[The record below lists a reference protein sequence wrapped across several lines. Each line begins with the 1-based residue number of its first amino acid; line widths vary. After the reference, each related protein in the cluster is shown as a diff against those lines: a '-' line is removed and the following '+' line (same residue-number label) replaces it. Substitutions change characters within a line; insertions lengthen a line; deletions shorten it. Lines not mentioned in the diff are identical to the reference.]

1 MDNALHRHLYTVSEL
16 TFQIRECLEEK
27 FPLIWVTGEVSNFR
41 RPASGHFY
49 FTLKD
54 DGAQIASV
62 MFRGQNRRLKC
73 KIEDGMS
80 LTGLG
85 RISVYEPRGSYQ
97 LIFEYLE
104 PKGVGELQVAFEQLK
119 SRLAAEGIFDEACK
133 KPLPFLPNRISVI
146 TSRTGAVIH
155 DILKVAQRRFEN
167 VPIQVLPVKVQG
179 YGSEMEIVSAIELV
193 NQLRSSDVI
202 ILARGGGSLED
213 LQAFNSEIVARAV
226 FASEIPVVCG
236 VGHETDFTIADFAAD
251 LRAPTPSAAAEMVL
265 PSKTDLHRRHM
276 SASQALI
283 QRMYSSIGMRRKGIQ
298 EISRRVVH
306 PRRRIQNHR
315 LRIDDLTSRLAGR
328 MSGMIHSKR
337 ERLDWR
343 VNTICMHMPLSRIH
357 QLRNQL
363 RQCRENLWFRIRSV
377 CKDENARLKA
387 HTARLKGL
395 SPDAILSRGYS
406 ITFTL
411 PERDIVRDADAVHLG
426 QAVEVNLARG
436 RIQCRVEGKRI
447 HDSREDNRSADF

>member
-27 FPLIWVTGEVSNFR
+27 FPLIWVAGEVSNFR

-62 MFRGQNRRLKC
+62 MFRGQNRHLKF

-133 KPLPFLPNRISVI
+133 KPIPFLPNRISVI

-155 DILKVAQRRFEN
+155 DILKVAHRRFGN
-167 VPIQVLPVKVQG
+167 VPIQVLPVRVQG
-179 YGSEMEIVSAIELV
+179 YGSEKEVVSAIQFV
-193 NQLRSSDVI
+193 NQMRNSDVI

-226 FASEIPVVCG
+226 FASEVPVVCG

-265 PSKTDLHRRHM
+265 PSKTDLLRRHM
-276 SASQALI
+276 SASQALT
-283 QRMYSSIGMRRKGIQ
+283 QRMYFFMDMRRKRIQ

-306 PRRRIQNHR
+306 PRRHVQNHR
-315 LRIDDLTSRLAGR
+315 LRVDDLTSRLAGR
-328 MSGMIHSKR
+328 MSDMIHRKR
-337 ERLDWR
+337 ERLAWR
-343 VNTICMHMPLSRIH
+343 VNTLSVHMPLSKID

-363 RQCRENLWFRIRSV
+363 KQFRQNLRFRVRAV
-377 CKDENARLKA
+377 CKDESARLKA
-387 HTARLKGL
+387 HTDRLKGL
-395 SPDAILSRGYS
+395 SPNAILARGYS
-406 ITFTL
+406 ITFTV
-411 PERDIVRDADAVHLG
+411 PEREIVRDADAVHAG
-426 QAVEVNLARG
+426 QAVEVSLARG
-436 RIQCRVEGKRI
+436 RIQCRVEGKK
-447 HDSREDNRSADF
+447 

>member
-16 TFQIRECLEEK
+16 TFQIRECLEAK

-41 RPASGHFY
+41 RPASGHYY

-62 MFRGQNRRLKC
+62 MFRGQNRHLKF
-73 KIEDGMS
+73 KLEDGMS
-80 LTGLG
+80 ATGLG

-133 KPLPFLPNRISVI
+133 KPIPFLPNRISVI

-155 DILKVAQRRFEN
+155 DILMVAHRRFEN
-167 VPIQVLPVKVQG
+167 VPIQILPVKVRG
-179 YGSEMEIVSAIELV
+179 YGSEIEIVSAIRLV
-193 NQLRSSDVI
+193 NRLRNSDVI
-202 ILARGGGSLED
+202 ILARGGGSIED
-213 LQAFNSEIVARAV
+213 FQAFNSEILARAV

-265 PSKTDLHRRHM
+265 PSKTDLLRRHV
-276 SASQALI
+276 SASQGLV
-283 QRMYSSIGMRRKGIQ
+283 QRMYSFVDMQRKRTE
-298 EISRRVVH
+298 EISRRIVH
-306 PRRRIQNHR
+306 PRRHIQNHR

-328 MSGMIHSKR
+328 MRGMLHRKW

-343 VNTICMHMPLSRIH
+343 LNTLCTHMPILKIN

-363 RQCRENLWFRIRSV
+363 KQVRQNLLFRVRSV
-377 CKDENARLKA
+377 SKDESARLK
-387 HTARLKGL
+387 TYTDRLKSL
-395 SPDAILSRGYS
+395 SPDATLARGYS
-406 ITFTL
+406 ITFTV
-411 PERDIVRDADAVHLG
+411 PEGEIIRNADTVHTG
-426 QAVEVNLARG
+426 QAVEVILARG
-436 RIQCRVEGKRI
+436 RIQCRVEGKRTT
-447 HDSREDNRSADF
+447 

>member
-27 FPLIWVTGEVSNFR
+27 FPLIWVAGEVSNFR

-62 MFRGQNRRLKC
+62 MFRGQNRHLKF

-133 KPLPFLPNRISVI
+133 KPIPFLPNRISVI

-155 DILKVAQRRFEN
+155 DILKVAHRRFGN
-167 VPIQVLPVKVQG
+167 VPIQVLPVRVQG
-179 YGSEMEIVSAIELV
+179 YGSEKEVVSAIQFV
-193 NQLRSSDVI
+193 NQMRNSDVI

-226 FASEIPVVCG
+226 FASEVPVVCG

-265 PSKTDLHRRHM
+265 PSKTDLLRRHM
-276 SASQALI
+276 SASQALT
-283 QRMYSSIGMRRKGIQ
+283 QRMYFFMDMRRKRIQ

-306 PRRRIQNHR
+306 PRRHVQNHR
-315 LRIDDLTSRLAGR
+315 LRVDDLTSRLAGR
-328 MSGMIHSKR
+328 MSDMIHRKR
-337 ERLDWR
+337 ERLAWR
-343 VNTICMHMPLSRIH
+343 VNTLSVHMPLSKID

-363 RQCRENLWFRIRSV
+363 KQFRQNLRFRVRAV
-377 CKDENARLKA
+377 CKDESARLKA
-387 HTARLKGL
+387 HTDRLRGL

-406 ITFTL
+406 ITFAL
-411 PERDIVRDADAVHLG
+411 PERDIVRDADAVHTG
-426 QAVEVNLARG
+426 QAVEVSLARG
-436 RIQCRVEGKRI
+436 RIQCRVEGKRMT
-447 HDSREDNRSADF
+447 

>member
-27 FPLIWVTGEVSNFR
+27 FPLIWVAGEVSNFR

-62 MFRGQNRRLKC
+62 MFRGQNRHLKF

-133 KPLPFLPNRISVI
+133 KPIPFLPNRISVI

-155 DILKVAQRRFEN
+155 DILKVAHRRFGN
-167 VPIQVLPVKVQG
+167 VPIQVLPVRVQG
-179 YGSEMEIVSAIELV
+179 YGSEKEVVSAIQFV
-193 NQLRSSDVI
+193 NQMRNSDVI

-226 FASEIPVVCG
+226 FASEVPVVCG

-265 PSKTDLHRRHM
+265 PSKTDLLRRHM
-276 SASQALI
+276 SASQALT
-283 QRMYSSIGMRRKGIQ
+283 QRMYFFMDMRRKRIQ

-306 PRRRIQNHR
+306 PRRHVQNHR
-315 LRIDDLTSRLAGR
+315 LRVDDLTSRLAGR
-328 MSGMIHSKR
+328 MSDMIHRKR
-337 ERLDWR
+337 ERLAWR
-343 VNTICMHMPLSRIH
+343 VNTLSVHMPLSKID

-363 RQCRENLWFRIRSV
+363 KQFRQNLRFRVRAV
-377 CKDENARLKA
+377 CKDESTRLKA
-387 HTARLKGL
+387 HTDRLKGL
-395 SPDAILSRGYS
+395 SPNAILARGYS
-406 ITFTL
+406 ITFTV
-411 PERDIVRDADAVHLG
+411 PEREIVRDADAVHAG
-426 QAVEVNLARG
+426 QAVEVSLARG
-436 RIQCRVEGKRI
+436 RIQCRVEGKK
-447 HDSREDNRSADF
+447 